1 MLARQTE
8 LLVAVFENDEVARSP
23 RAVAFEQTG
32 DMGIKGLT
40 KLLSDHAPGCM
51 REQKFESYLD
61 RKVAI
66 DASMHIYQ
74 FMMVIGRQGDQTLT
88 NDAGEVT
95 SHLQGMFMRTCR
107 MLEAGIKPV
116 YVFDGKPP
124 TMKGGELAK
133 RKDKR
138 DEAEAALAKAKE
150 AGDQEEIEKMSKRTV
165 RVTRQQSQE
174 VMQLARLMG
183 LPVFEAPCEAEA
195 SCAALCKAGLVY
207 AAASEDMDTLC
218 FACPKLARNLMSP
231 ASQGK
236 PILEF
241 DYEKILTE
249 LDMTWEQFID
259 VCILCGCDYC
269 DSIKGVGPVK
279 AVSLIK
285 KHGNIETLL
294 QHLDTEKYPVPED
307 WPYKEARELFKHPDV
322 VNTDGLELKWT
333 APDEEGIVAFLVG
346 EKQFGEERVRNT
358 LKKLKAAKGK
368 SSQNRL
374 ESFFGAV
381 TVKSSTTGK
390 RKEQEKGKGKGG
402 NGLGKKSK
410 GVMKR
415 K

>member
-1 MLARQTE
+1 
-8 LLVAVFENDEVARSP
+8 
-23 RAVAFEQTG
+23 
-32 DMGIKGLT
+32 MGIKGLT

-51 REQKFESYLD
+51 REQKFECYLD

-74 FMMVIGRQGDQTLT
+74 FMMVIGRSGDQTLT
-88 NDAGEVT
+88 NEAGEVT

-138 DEAEAALAKAKE
+138 EAAEAELEKAKE
-150 AGDQEEIEKMSKRTV
+150 AGDQEMIEKMSKRTV
-165 RVTRQQSQE
+165 RVSKEQSME
-174 VMQLARLMG
+174 VMKLARLMG

-218 FACPKLARNLMSP
+218 FSCPKLARNLMAP

-241 DYEKILTE
+241 DFDKCLQE
-249 LDMTWEQFID
+249 LDLTWDQFID
-259 VCILCGCDYC
+259 VCIMCGCDYC
-269 DSIKGVGPVK
+269 DSIKGIGPVK
-279 AVSLIK
+279 ALQLIK
-285 KHGNIETLL
+285 KHGSIEEMLKD
-294 QHLDTEKYPVPED
+294 LDKEKYPVPED
-307 WPYKEARELFKHPDV
+307 WPFAEARELFKNPEV
-322 VNTDGLELKWT
+322 VQTEGLDLKWT
-333 APDEEGIVAFLVG
+333 APDEEGVVAFLVG
-346 EKQFGEERVRNT
+346 EKSFNEDRVRNT
-358 LKKLKAAKGK
+358 LKKLKAARGK

-374 ESFFGAV
+374 ETFFGAAV
-381 TVKSSTTGK
+381 IKSSTVGK
-390 RKEQEKGKGKGG
+390 RKEPEKGKGGK
-402 NGLGKKSK
+402 NGSVGGKKSK
-410 GVMKR
+410 GVTKR

>member
-1 MLARQTE
+1 
-8 LLVAVFENDEVARSP
+8 
-23 RAVAFEQTG
+23 
-32 DMGIKGLT
+32 MGIKGLT

-51 REQKFESYLD
+51 REQKFEGYMD

-74 FMMVIGRQGDQTLT
+74 FLMVIGRSGDQTLT

-95 SHLQGMFMRTCR
+95 SHLQGMFMRTVR
-107 MLEAGIKPV
+107 MLETGIKPV

-150 AGDQEEIEKMSKRTV
+150 AGDQEMIEKMSKRTV
-165 RVTRQQSQE
+165 RVSREQSQE
-174 VMQLARLMG
+174 VMKLARLMG

-218 FACPKLARNLMSP
+218 FSCPKLARNLMSP

-241 DYEKILTE
+241 DFDKILLE
-249 LDMTWEQFID
+249 LELTWDQFID

-269 DSIKGVGPVK
+269 DSIKGIGPVK
-279 AVSLIK
+279 ALQLIK
-285 KHGNIETLL
+285 KHGCIEEILKD
-294 QHLDTEKYPVPED
+294 LDQEKYPVPED
-307 WPYKEARELFKHPDV
+307 WPFDAARQLFREPDV
-322 VNTDGLELKWT
+322 VDTSSLDLKWT
-333 APDEEGIVAFLVG
+333 APDDEGVVAFLCG
-346 EKQFGEERVRNT
+346 EKSFNEDRVRKT
-358 LKKLKAAKGK
+358 LAKLKAAKGK

-374 ESFFGAV
+374 ETFFGAA

-390 RKEQEKGKGKGG
+390 RKEPEKGKGAKGKGG
-402 NGLGKKSK
+402 AAGGKKSK
-410 GVMKR
+410 GVTKR